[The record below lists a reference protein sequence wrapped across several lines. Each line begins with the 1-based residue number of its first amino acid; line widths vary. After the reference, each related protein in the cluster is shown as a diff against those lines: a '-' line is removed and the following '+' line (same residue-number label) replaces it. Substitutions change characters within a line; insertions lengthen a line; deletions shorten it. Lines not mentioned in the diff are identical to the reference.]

1 MASWPEWPQAKKDRA
16 LRVCKLIVRK
26 DSEDHLSDV
35 LRWGSG
41 FHYGG
46 GWIVTNS
53 HVVGPDASN
62 LPRMWVEFLEKD
74 GDGPTVWKKIPPK
87 HRVCFF
93 ARLRR
98 QHPQADVRDFDIAV
112 FNMIE
117 DYGMTV
123 AMIDVPKERPPQPN
137 FTSYCIHYGH
147 INGGCPNQPRLSDRE
162 QSEVLCID
170 EANAMVLCRNR
181 VSTVGGSSGSPVFNS
196 ENDELVGVH
205 FSGNEQNMT
214 GYAVHFKIVH
224 EFLTKLI
231 PAISYVRRLNG
242 CIATY
247 LQVTDG
253 PLRERALQS
262 VRQEEQGLLHA
273 LGEFPWPVELKN
285 VPPEHLP

>member
-16 LRVCKLIVRK
+16 LRVCRLIVRK

-35 LRWGSG
+35 LGWGSG

-74 GDGPTVWKKIPPK
+74 GDGRLVWKKIPPK

-117 DYGMTV
+117 DYGMMV
-123 AMIDVPKERPPQPN
+123 AMVDVPKERALRRN

-147 INGGCPNQPRLSDRE
+147 INDGCPDQPQLSDGE
-162 QSEVLCID
+162 QSEVLHIQ
-170 EANAMVLCRNR
+170 ANAVVLRR
-181 VSTVGGSSGSPVFNS
+181 SPVSTVGGSSGSPVFNS

-205 FSGNEQNMT
+205 FSGNDKTMT
-214 GYAVHFKIVH
+214 GYAIHFQTVRD
-224 EFLTKLI
+224 FLNKLI
-231 PAISYVRRLNG
+231 PVISHVRTLNNYT
-242 CIATY
+242 ATY
-247 LQVTDG
+247 FKMTDG
-253 PLRERALQS
+253 PLK
-262 VRQEEQGLLHA
+262 EEQVPRIRQLTQGILDKLR
-273 LGEFPWPVELKN
+273 EIPWPVELNN
-285 VPPEHLP
+285 VPS